1 MAGSGGGGTTTTTQ
15 NLSPEQKRLLGFVMP
30 VAEGYFD
37 GSGGVNAA
45 SYPGPRIAGQ
55 DPLESL
61 GGMMALESAFGN
73 VGQASN
79 SALGGLGFLASG
91 DVLDVN
97 RNPNLAGAI
106 NAAVRPLTEAFTE
119 QTLPEIRSSGVLT
132 GGYGSNRTEINTRL
146 AARDYERQVADTSAA
161 MANQAYQSGLD
172 AMGKALYAAPSVLQS
187 GLLPATTV
195 AGVGAQQRGFEQAG
209 IDASLAKF
217 YEDQFLPLMIAQ
229 EIAGLAFGVP
239 AGSTTSMAQGGGNA
253 LGSALGGAASGAS
266 LGSMIM
272 PGWGTAIGGLLGA
285 LGGAFA

>member
-1 MAGSGGGGTTTTTQ
+1 MAGGSKGGTTTTTQ

-37 GSGGVNAA
+37 GSGGVNAT
-45 SYPGPRIAGQ
+45 SYPGPRVVGQ
-55 DPLESL
+55 NPLESL
-61 GGMMALESAFGN
+61 GGMMAVEGALGN
-73 VGQASN
+73 IGQASN
-79 SALGGLGFLASG
+79 QTLGGLGFLASG

-97 RNPNLAGAI
+97 RNPGLAGAI
-106 NAAVRPLTEAFTE
+106 NAAVRPLTENYTE
-119 QTLPEIRSSGVLT
+119 TVLPGIRSSAIMT
-132 GGYGSNRTEINTRL
+132 GGFGSNRGEINERL
-146 AARDYERQVADTSAA
+146 AGRDYERQVADTSAT

-172 AMGKALYAAPSVLQS
+172 AMGRAMYAAPSVLQS

-209 IDASLAKF
+209 LDASMAKF

-239 AGSTTSMAQGGGNA
+239 AGSTTSMAQGGSNPVG
-253 LGSALGGAASGAS
+253 GALGGAASGAS

-272 PGWGTAIGGLLGA
+272 PGWGTAIGGVLGA
-285 LGGAFA
+285 LGGAFM